1 MDLTATIS
9 YPGTTPE
16 RVFTML
22 ADPKFQEE
30 KCAATGA
37 LSYDVDIAEVA
48 DTTVITCRRVLPT
61 DDLPDFVRPFASGG
75 LNLTETVAWSAPD
88 SAGGRIGEVTL
99 AFKAQPLSMRGELHM
114 VADAE
119 GTTATLHA
127 KLVAAV
133 PLLGGRIERACEPL
147 VQAAL
152 RTEERLG
159 RTWLADH
166 E

>member
-1 MDLTATIS
+1 MQVNATIS
-9 YPGTTPE
+9 YPGAAPDQ
-16 RVFTML
+16 VFTML

-37 LSYDVDIAEVA
+37 ISFDVDIAEVA
-48 DTTVITCRRVLPT
+48 DTTVITCRRVLPI

-88 SAGGRIGEVTL
+88 PAGGRIGQVTL

-114 VADAE
+114 VADSD
-119 GTTATLHA
+119 GTTATLTA
-127 KLVAAV
+127 KLVATV

-159 RTWLADH
+159 RIWLAEHD
-166 E
+166 